1 MLRCTGRN
9 ALMLLQAPNP
19 LNASPLI
26 FPALECIHII
36 GFALSVGTI
45 AVLDFRLLGLGLT
58 RHPTAELAQDLAP
71 WTLVG
76 LAIML
81 LSGPAMF
88 SSDPDMYYLNGAF
101 QIKMVAL
108 LIAIVF
114 NYTIHRRVA
123 AQGAFSGG
131 AKLVACIS
139 LTLWMSIILC
149 GIFIGFVGDA
159 IPR

>member
-1 MLRCTGRN
+1 
-9 ALMLLQAPNP
+9 MLLQAPNP

-26 FPALECIHII
+26 FPALECAHII
-36 GFALSVGTI
+36 GFALSIGTI
-45 AVLDFRLLGLGLT
+45 AVLDFRLLGMGLI
-58 RHPTAELAQDLAP
+58 RHPASELAKDLAP

-88 SSDPDMYYLNGAF
+88 SSDPDLYYLNGAF

-108 LIAIVF
+108 LLAIVF
-114 NYTIHRRVA
+114 HYTFHRKVA
-123 AQGAFSGG
+123 AQDASGG
-131 AKLVACIS
+131 SAKLVACIS

>member
-1 MLRCTGRN
+1 
-9 ALMLLQAPNP
+9 MLLQALNP
-19 LNASPLI
+19 LNDSPLI
-26 FPALECIHII
+26 FPALECAHIL
-36 GFALSVGTI
+36 GFALSIGTI
-45 AVLDFRLLGLGLT
+45 AVLDFRLLGLGLI
-58 RHPTAELAQDLAP
+58 RHSSAELAKDLAP

-108 LIAIVF
+108 PAAIVF
-114 NYTIHRRVA
+114 HYTIHRKVA
-123 AQGAFSGG
+123 ARNAAGGG

-159 IPR
+159 TPR

>member
-1 MLRCTGRN
+1 M
-9 ALMLLQAPNP
+9 
-19 LNASPLI
+19 SI
-26 FPALECIHII
+26 
-36 GFALSVGTI
+36 GTI

-58 RHPTAELAQDLAP
+58 RHSAAELAKDLAP

-88 SSDPDMYYLNGAF
+88 SSDPDLYYLNGAF

-108 LIAIVF
+108 LLAIIF

-123 AQGAFSGG
+123 AQDASSGG
-131 AKLVACIS
+131 AKVVACIS
-139 LTLWMSIILC
+139 LALWMSIVLC

>member
-1 MLRCTGRN
+1 
-9 ALMLLQAPNP
+9 MLLQAPNP

-26 FPALECIHII
+26 FPALECVHII
-36 GFALSVGTI
+36 GFALSIGTI
-45 AVLDFRLLGLGLT
+45 AVLDFRVLGIGLL
-58 RHPTAELAQDLAP
+58 RHPAAELAKDLAP

-76 LAIML
+76 LAIVL

-88 SSDPDMYYLNGAF
+88 FSDPDMYHLNGAF

-108 LIAIVF
+108 LAAIIF
-114 NYTIHRRVA
+114 NYTVHRKVA
-123 AQGAFSGG
+123 VQGAAPAA
-131 AKLVACIS
+131 AKLVACVS

>member
-1 MLRCTGRN
+1 MLTQ
-9 ALMLLQAPNP
+9 ALNP

-26 FPALECIHII
+26 FPALECAHIL
-36 GFALSVGTI
+36 GFAVSIGTI
-45 AVLDFRLLGLGLT
+45 AVLDFRLLGMGLL
-58 RHPTAELAQDLAP
+58 RHPPAALAKDLAP

-88 SSDPDMYYLNGAF
+88 ASDPDMYYLNGAF
-101 QIKMVAL
+101 QIKMVAFL
-108 LIAIVF
+108 AAIIF
-114 NYTIHRRVA
+114 HYTIHRKVT
-123 AQGAFSGG
+123 AQDASNGG

-139 LTLWMSIILC
+139 LALWMSIILC